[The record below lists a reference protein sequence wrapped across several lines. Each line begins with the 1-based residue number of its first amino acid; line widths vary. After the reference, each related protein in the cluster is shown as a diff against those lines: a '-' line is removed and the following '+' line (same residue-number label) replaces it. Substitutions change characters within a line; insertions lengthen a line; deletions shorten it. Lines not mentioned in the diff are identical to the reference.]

1 MESHE
6 TTTRTNVSDR
16 SAPKRLQLRLLL
28 AGIACMVGGEAFCL
42 FGPFSDTR
50 LVHVACHVVFYTG
63 VVLCVG
69 AAVLHWGVKSGNVR

>member
-1 MESHE
+1 
-6 TTTRTNVSDR
+6 
-16 SAPKRLQLRLLL
+16 
-28 AGIACMVGGEAFCL
+28 MVGGEAFCL